1 MIGET
6 NKNKQDHEAAIKYY
20 LKGIAYEPSSNEN
33 FVDLALVCS
42 QLGET
47 ELSNI
52 VLIFGKAV
60 QQVKLLMKWL
70 IDGIDDSMEDDE
82 LVFEI
87 VPDETM

>member
-1 MIGET
+1 M
-6 NKNKQDHEAAIKYY
+6 
-20 LKGIAYEPSSNEN
+20 
-33 FVDLALVCS
+33 ALICS

-60 QQVKLLMKWL
+60 QQIKLLEKWL
-70 IDGIDDSMEDDE
+70 LENVEDIIEDEE

-87 VPDETM
+87 IQDETI

>member
-1 MIGET
+1 MPGYVQNIVSYGRICNMIGET
-6 NKNKQDHEAAIKYY
+6 NKNKQDHETAIKYY

-33 FVDLALVCS
+33 FIDLALVCS

-60 QQVKLLMKWL
+60 
-70 IDGIDDSMEDDE
+70 
-82 LVFEI
+82 
-87 VPDETM
+87 